1 MAMINC
7 PECGKEISDNAK
19 SCPNCGYSLK
29 KSFKKKSKKTG
40 KNQSILCTADS
51 LCDWWRRGDN
61 YPGWPEGYSEVGKFQ

>member
-29 KSFKKKSKKTG
+29 KSFKKKSKKG
-40 KNQSILCTADS
+40 IFISIAIIVIVAAVAVLV
-51 LCDWWRRGDN
+51 
-61 YPGWPEGYSEVGKFQ
+61 E